1 MAPFFMVR
9 THKSDAKA
17 PMIGDNG
24 KFETATGIGT
34 ESKSKSKSMATQRPT
49 TNLNKYSRLGE
60 ALKLLKNKNLKNR
73 ATQ

>member
-34 ESKSKSKSMATQRPT
+34 ESKSKSKSMATQRP
-49 TNLNKYSRLGE
+49 ND
-60 ALKLLKNKNLKNR
+60 KLE
-73 ATQ
+73 

>member
-24 KFETATGIGT
+24 KFETARGIGT
-34 ESKSKSKSMATQRPT
+34 ESKSKSKSMVTQGP
-49 TNLNKYSRLGE
+49 ND
-60 ALKLLKNKNLKNR
+60 KLE
-73 ATQ
+73 

>member
-24 KFETATGIGT
+24 KFETANGNWHGRRKQV
-34 ESKSKSKSMATQRPT
+34 E
-49 TNLNKYSRLGE
+49 
-60 ALKLLKNKNLKNR
+60 LKDGSPKEKKAKR
-73 ATQ
+73 ET

>member
-24 KFETATGIGT
+24 KFETANGNWQV
-34 ESKSKSKSMATQRPT
+34 E
-49 TNLNKYSRLGE
+49 
-60 ALKLLKNKNLKNR
+60 LKDGCPYKAEGK
-73 ATQ
+73 T